1 MTAGLMALCY
11 DSFSDVTRRGQGQ
24 KIPVSQERGWLLITS
39 ETRPDKKMEKRMV
52 ITMSSLAT
60 LAIIAAIQKS
70 GVMFVSV
77 GVIGAVVYVFRRA
90 RMRDRVIAI
99 VAAALGGSI
108 GAEIVHTLY
117 QHIGAVESG
126 VGRESGSLFM
136 SAILLGLINAAAVVV
151 VMFVT
156 EAWLNYAGRK
166 SH

>member
-1 MTAGLMALCY
+1 
-11 DSFSDVTRRGQGQ
+11 
-24 KIPVSQERGWLLITS
+24 
-39 ETRPDKKMEKRMV
+39 MEKRMV

-126 VGRESGSLFM
+126 ASRESGSLFM
-136 SAILLGLINAAAVVV
+136 SAILVGLINAAVVV
-151 VMFVT
+151 VVIFVT

-166 SH
+166 FH